1 MKDFK
6 LLTSVVSN
14 KEQLDQ
20 EYKNSLKDEYFSKM
34 VSKLNLS
41 RDYLEKYTSLL
52 EESSG
57 EFKNCSNCKGILE
70 CKKSYRLD

>member
-41 RDYLEKYTSLL
+41 RDY
-52 EESSG
+52 
-57 EFKNCSNCKGILE
+57 
-70 CKKSYRLD
+70 